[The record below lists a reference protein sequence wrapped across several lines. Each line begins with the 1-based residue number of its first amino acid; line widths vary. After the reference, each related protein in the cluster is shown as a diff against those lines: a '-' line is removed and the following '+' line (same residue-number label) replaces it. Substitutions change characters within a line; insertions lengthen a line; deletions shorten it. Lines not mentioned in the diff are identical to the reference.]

1 MAQTNEKPS
10 SGTDIQKVLQT
21 GMEAAQ
27 LMNSQIFQMAYQE
40 TLNHYFNEWLS
51 TQVDHSRKREEIYFR
66 LRGLQDSA
74 QTLAGYVAQAETI
87 QQQQQQQQPN
97 QYGFKAEE
105 YQ

>member
-1 MAQTNEKPS
+1 
-10 SGTDIQKVLQT
+10 
-21 GMEAAQ
+21 
-27 LMNSQIFQMAYQE
+27 MNSQIFQMAYQE

-87 QQQQQQQQPN
+87 QQQQQQPN
-97 QYGFKAEE
+97 QFGFKAEE

>member
-1 MAQTNEKPS
+1 MAQTSEKPS
-10 SGTDIQKVLQT
+10 SGTDIPKVLQT

-66 LRGLQDSA
+66 LRGLQT
-74 QTLAGYVAQAETI
+74 QRRLWQVTLRRLRRFSNSSNN
-87 QQQQQQQQPN
+87 N

>member
-1 MAQTNEKPS
+1 MPQANEKRS
-10 SGTDIQKVLQT
+10 TGTDIQKVLQT

-27 LMNSQIFQMAYQE
+27 LMNSQIFQIAYQE

-51 TQVDHSRKREEIYFR
+51 TQVDHSKKREEIYFR

-74 QTLAGYVAQAETI
+74 QTLAGYVAQADTI
-87 QQQQQQQQPN
+87 QKQQQQEPN